1 MRKKK
6 SYEYSREGV
15 KQSVLRAAKSAR
27 IEDGWANQI
36 AERAAKAAD
45 TWIADKNI
53 VTEADLRKVIA
64 KELEEVAPDVAFAY
78 KNHGK
83 II

>member
-1 MRKKK
+1 MRKKV
-6 SYEYSREGV
+6 SYEYNRDGI
-15 KQSVLRAAKSAR
+15 KQSVLRASKSAR
-27 IEDGWANQI
+27 IEEGWAQQI
-36 AERAAKAAD
+36 AERAAKATDA
-45 TWIADKNI
+45 WIADKDV
-53 VTEADLRKVIA
+53 VTEADLRKVII